1 MKKIMLMFLSVI
13 LSGCATEEPKTYPY
27 GITEEEWNELS
38 IKDKATIR
46 RDFYFVEKGQ
56 MGLINPELNIEG
68 KDGNSSTENDTKG
81 QSQFQP
87 QSPSNYVSDP
97 DVPEISFEPQQNY
110 QPERLIH

>member
-13 LSGCATEEPKTYPY
+13 LSGCATQEPKTYPY

-68 KDGNSSTENDTKG
+68 KDGSSSESKG
-81 QSQFQP
+81 QIQVLP
-87 QSPSNYVSDP
+87 PSPSNYVTET
-97 DVPEISFEPQQNY
+97 DVPEISIEPQQNY